1 MGWEDGA
8 TERRP
13 HCESIS
19 ALFPHSN
26 QRERASGAQ
35 TPDALERKAVTTSQG
50 GWGNLGPSLDREEGR
65 RGQGMNKS

>member
-1 MGWEDGA
+1 MLFCIYALLGISTSTVGWEDGA

-50 GWGNLGPSLDREEGR
+50 GLG
-65 RGQGMNKS
+65 